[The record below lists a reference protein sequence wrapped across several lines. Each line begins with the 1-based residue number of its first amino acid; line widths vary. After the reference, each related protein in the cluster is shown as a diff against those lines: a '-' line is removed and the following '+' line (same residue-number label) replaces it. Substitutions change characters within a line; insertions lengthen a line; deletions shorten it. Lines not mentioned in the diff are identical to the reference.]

1 MMVFLISANIIL
13 TGLDFWLGLALL
25 ELGGTT
31 YCLLAAIEFLMIGL
45 LYYT

>member
-1 MMVFLISANIIL
+1 MIVFLISSKIIL

-31 YCLLAAIEFLMIGL
+31 YCLLGAIGFLMIGL
-45 LYYT
+45 VY